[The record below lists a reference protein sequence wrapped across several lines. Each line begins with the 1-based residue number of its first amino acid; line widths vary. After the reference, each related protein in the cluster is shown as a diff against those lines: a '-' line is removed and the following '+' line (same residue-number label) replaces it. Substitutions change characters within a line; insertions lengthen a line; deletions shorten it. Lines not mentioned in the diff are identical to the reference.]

1 MSGVVAVIGD
11 VLSSGVITSV
21 GTESGTTRVVTAV
34 ETTVGLMVVVTKRFP
49 DSVVTDD
56 LVVVINLGLLVVTI
70 LETLRDGRVVVT
82 TDDELTVFL
91 TLTGV
96 VFEVRFTLECVVPV
110 ITGVRE
116 DAMTDVSSKGTA
128 DELSRVMFGV
138 TSLE

>member
-34 ETTVGLMVVVTKRFP
+34 ETTFGLMVVVTKRFP
-49 DSVVTDD
+49 GSVVTDD

-110 ITGVRE
+110 ITGERE